1 MLDMVHPTIGRN
13 RELTNSP
20 QSHAGVP
27 QFGQHGRDVYR
38 NNRDGDRD
46 GDGEEGVLVA
56 LRAITQ
62 DKP

>member
-1 MLDMVHPTIGRN
+1 MLDMLHPTIGRN
-13 RELTNSP
+13 RELANSP
-20 QSHAGVP
+20 QSHAGAP
-27 QFGQHGRDVYR
+27 QFGQRGRDVYR
-38 NNRDGDRD
+38 NSDGDGD